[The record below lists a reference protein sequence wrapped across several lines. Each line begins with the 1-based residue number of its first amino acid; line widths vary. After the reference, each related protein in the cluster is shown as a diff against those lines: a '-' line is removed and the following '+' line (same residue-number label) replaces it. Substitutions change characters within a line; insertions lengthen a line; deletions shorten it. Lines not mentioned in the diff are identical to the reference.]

1 MTETLTCPSGLVL
14 EVEYPKVRRLLA
26 AGCGGEAGA
35 YELADACMDRAFC
48 SADVLQEE
56 DAYFVACWA
65 IEHLGEDADSEA
77 LTVLCELY
85 GETPSIRLQI
95 ADPVLAFEVDC
106 QLTADAQA
114 KRESE
119 QHGSG
124 IAPDDPLYG
133 FPKEDA

>member
-1 MTETLTCPSGLVL
+1 MAEALTCPSGLVL
-14 EVEYPKVRRLLA
+14 ELERPKVRRLLA
-26 AGCGGEAGA
+26 AGDVGA

-48 SADVLQEE
+48 SVGVLQEE
-56 DAYFVACWA
+56 DTYFVACWA
-65 IEHLGEDADSEA
+65 IGHLGEDSDAEA

-85 GETPSIRLQI
+85 GEAPSIRLQI

-106 QLTADAQA
+106 QLTAYIQA
-114 KRESE
+114 KRKSE

-133 FPKEDA
+133 FPKEEA